1 MGNTKTMGD
10 AILKSFAATV
20 FAGAFAIIIGCVFI
34 FTQGDNKPIER
45 AEAIS
50 YSGTFASYKTYKNY
64 CGIHFEDGSKYEVYP
79 HTETQEFHD
88 TMKSL
93 KEGTMLYLLINPNNH
108 YVAEIKTDTEEL
120 LNFELSQKEIDS
132 YDNGYIWI
140 GIFACLSG
148 VFLICYAVISKI
160 SAKKEKERRAKKKNP
175 NAIRFADKNV
185 KCKILLEATVVKYRV
200 CYRRVKM
207 TNELVVNGLVYD
219 EKKAVIEFEHKLFAN
234 IDNHVIEAGLD
245 EQSYSYIKFDNKLI
259 KNKKRII

>member
-1 MGNTKTMGD
+1 MGYTKTMGD

-93 KEGTMLYLLINPNNH
+93 KEGTILYLLINPNNH

-132 YDNGYIWI
+132 YDNGYIWL

-185 KCKILLEATVVKYRV
+185 KCKILLEATVEKYRI
-200 CYRRVKM
+200 CYRRVKI

-219 EKKAVIEFEHKLFAN
+219 EKK
-234 IDNHVIEAGLD
+234 GG
-245 EQSYSYIKFDNKLI
+245 Y
-259 KNKKRII
+259 